1 MKRGRRRLVAVLLCC
16 LLVLSSAT
24 IALAEEAP
32 AAPSE
37 DTAAQIGDKTE
48 NITDEQE
55 PGKEEDSAPIVED
68 GVAEEEEKIEETEKI
83 EEKNET
89 KDLPEKQEG
98 PLLDSAQNTVD
109 IVSKE
114 AVDALILEPEA
125 RETEESDTKIPTLDH
140 IEKSADP
147 SKTAIFYV
155 AAKGVTDDKSGVKSV
170 EFAVWSEK
178 NGQDDLKWYK
188 GAKDGADSWSVG
200 VNAANHKND
209 TGKYQIHVYATD
221 NAGNRGLVGTSTVT
235 LDHRDAKIP
244 TLDHIEKSAD
254 PSKTAIFYVAAKGV
268 TDDRSGVKSVEF
280 AVWSEKNGQDDLK
293 WYTGVKDGADSWS
306 VGVNAANHKND
317 TGKYQIHVYATDNA
331 GNRGLVGTS
340 TVTLDHRDTKIPTLD
355 HIEKSADPSKTAIFY
370 VAAKDVMDD
379 RSGVKSVEFAVWSEK
394 NGQDDLKWY
403 KGTKDG
409 ADSWSVGVSVLNHKM
424 DTGKYQIHVYA
435 TDNAGN
441 RGLVGTTTLVSDFVD
456 NQAPTVAASNILNG
470 DIYGGSKV
478 IYLGGVSDQSGVKS
492 VQAAI
497 WGADYGQDDL
507 KWYSLTNRG
516 NGNWDMTLSLA
527 EHGGPF
533 FDEGIYNVHIYTE
546 DVLGNRACVYTTDF
560 YVEPAVASAGDAEV
574 YYYDFFDSIWVYDIS
589 CSTGVSGV
597 FYNFYNEYDDIYVE
611 AHYTDFLTSGDL
623 YLDDMIQPYGTC
635 NLDVGVLDMRG
646 RFYIVGQYYFTV

>member
-125 RETEESDTKIPTLDH
+125 RETEESDT
-140 IEKSADP
+140 
-147 SKTAIFYV
+147 
-155 AAKGVTDDKSGVKSV
+155 
-170 EFAVWSEK
+170 
-178 NGQDDLKWYK
+178 
-188 GAKDGADSWSVG
+188 
-200 VNAANHKND
+200 
-209 TGKYQIHVYATD
+209 
-221 NAGNRGLVGTSTVT
+221 
-235 LDHRDAKIP
+235 KIP

>member
-155 AAKGVTDDKSGVKSV
+155 AAKGVT
-170 EFAVWSEK
+170 
-178 NGQDDLKWYK
+178 
-188 GAKDGADSWSVG
+188 
-200 VNAANHKND
+200 
-209 TGKYQIHVYATD
+209 
-221 NAGNRGLVGTSTVT
+221 
-235 LDHRDAKIP
+235 
-244 TLDHIEKSAD
+244 
-254 PSKTAIFYVAAKGV
+254 
-268 TDDRSGVKSVEF
+268 
-280 AVWSEKNGQDDLK
+280 
-293 WYTGVKDGADSWS
+293 
-306 VGVNAANHKND
+306 
-317 TGKYQIHVYATDNA
+317 
-331 GNRGLVGTS
+331 
-340 TVTLDHRDTKIPTLD
+340 
-355 HIEKSADPSKTAIFY
+355 
-370 VAAKDVMDD
+370 DD